1 MLQTLHRPS
10 AKRLRRAALTVSLGA
25 ACGLGAALPARAA
38 FTQGPA
44 SASVSPQPARLM
56 AGATQI
62 ELRALLVQLNGHTLP
77 ERIDAYQNGYQVLLP
92 LGEVS
97 RMLGFKIDVQA
108 ARGVASGTVLAPDQH
123 FSLDLAQS
131 VATIDGHEHGFEPRL
146 AMVIGDEIYLS
157 TQLFA
162 RWLPVELAV
171 DLPSWQL
178 RVKPREVLP
187 VQARLP
193 ALPPEPP
200 EPAPVNA
207 PVNAPVTLEPALP
220 DAASAPRRTGE
231 ADANLLVLEVQLDGQ
246 VLSDS
251 FSAYQDGKQLLLPLG
266 ELARLL
272 TLAIEVQP
280 DKGSANGYILT
291 PERGFALNLGQDLV
305 SLSGRE
311 TGFEP
316 RLAAVIGD
324 DIYVSAQL
332 LQHWLPLNLKLDLAA
347 LRLKVEPREKL
358 PLEERLERERLASG
372 LAARQTAGRPNFP
385 VQASKPGFIGVPFV
399 DQSYAANVR
408 KSDGTQQTQ
417 SAYTAYITGDLLWME
432 GSAYVTRPS
441 PVDQPDVRL
450 TLSRHDPDGG
460 LLGPLHA
467 SSVAVGNVILPS
479 VRNVMQGS
487 PTGNG
492 VAVSNRPLDQPNSFD
507 RHSFRGD
514 LPPGWDVTIYY
525 NDALV
530 GYQSSRADGQY
541 NFDDMPLSFGRND
554 FRLVFH
560 GPLGQ
565 LRVERQSF
573 LLDQASV
580 KPGQVYYTVAQ
591 QYDEHGTPRSVAQAD
606 IGLTKSLT
614 GQVGLVRRPR
624 TGTLEPL
631 TFGQL
636 GLLAY
641 MSNMILTSQLD
652 GMEGGGGLG
661 EFGLK
666 TRLGAFSVDLLHT
679 QRRGYFDNDQY
690 SDVSG
695 NVRLRDELSMQG
707 LLHAPGLPI
716 LNIALDAVRNGFDS
730 SPQNVQVGLR
740 TSTIV
745 RGTAVSN
752 SLRWQ
757 RTGDLSNTDGVLQL
771 SRRVA
776 NIGLN
781 AQLGYEVQPTRT
793 IQSLAL
799 NADHAVPGGYQI
811 SGGVLHALDSGLT
824 LVSGA
829 VSRNFGSFGLAV
841 NASYS
846 SQHDAA
852 LGMQLFI
859 ALGRDP
865 RTGKWSLDGLPLAGT
880 GAVSARAFVDRNMNG
895 IRDPDEEYVPN
906 AGFILNGGGR
916 HPALTN
922 ADGTALLTRLAPD
935 RYTDIELD
943 PNTLEDPQWK
953 PLTPGVRVLTRPG
966 RVEMV
971 EFPVVPTAEVEGTI
985 WIVEAKGRRRGI
997 GAANVELVDRQGTV
1011 VARCVSA
1018 SDGYYLLHQVL
1029 PGRYHIRVAPEQA
1042 KRLKLDGSLDRTIEI
1057 EPDGNFISGQDLE
1070 FRLAAR

>member
-1 MLQTLHRPS
+1 MVSPLHRPS
-10 AKRLRRAALTVSLGA
+10 AASFRLTALAVSLGA
-25 ACGLGAALPARAA
+25 ACGLGAPTVAWAA
-38 FTQGPA
+38 FAQGPA
-44 SASVSPQPARLM
+44 SASVSPQPVRLM
-56 AGATQI
+56 AGATQV

-92 LGEVS
+92 LGELS
-97 RMLGFKIDVQA
+97 RMLGFGITVQA
-108 ARGVASGTVLAPDQH
+108 EQGLAGGTVLAPDQH

-131 VATIDGHEHGFEPRL
+131 VATIDGREHCFEPRL
-146 AMVIGDEIYLS
+146 AMVIGNEIYLS
-157 TQLFA
+157 TQLMA

-178 RVKPREVLP
+178 RIKPREVLP
-187 VQARLP
+187 AQAQLP
-193 ALPPEPP
+193 AQPL
-200 EPAPVNA
+200 PAPTNPRAEA
-207 PVNAPVTLEPALP
+207 PP
-220 DAASAPRRTGE
+220 APRRTGE
-231 ADANLLVLEVQLDGQ
+231 AEANLLVLEVQLDGQ

-272 TLAIEVQP
+272 TLAIDVHA
-280 DKGSANGYILT
+280 DKGSADGFILT
-291 PERGFALNLGQDLV
+291 PERGFALNLGQDFV
-305 SLSGRE
+305 SLGGRE
-311 TGFEP
+311 SGFEP
-316 RLAAVIGD
+316 RLATVIGD
-324 DIYVSAQL
+324 DIYVSALL
-332 LQHWLPLNLKLDLAA
+332 LQRWLPLNLKLDLAT
-347 LRLKVEPREKL
+347 LQLKVEPRERL
-358 PLEERLERERLASG
+358 PLQERIERERLAAG
-372 LAARQTAGRPNFP
+372 LAARQVAERPSYP
-385 VQASKPGFIGVPFV
+385 YQASTPGVIGLPFV
-399 DQSYAANVR
+399 DQSYGANLR
-408 KSDGTQQTQ
+408 SNAGAHQYQG
-417 SAYTAYITGDLLWME
+417 AYTAYMTGDLLWME
-432 GSAYVTRPS
+432 GQAYVTRTS
-441 PVDQPDVRL
+441 AQTVPDLRM

-460 LLGPLHA
+460 LLGALHA
-467 SSVAVGNVILPS
+467 SAVAVGNVVLPS

-487 PTGNG
+487 PVGNG

-525 NDALV
+525 NEALV

-541 NFDDMPLSFGRND
+541 NFDDMPLSFGQND

-565 LRVERQSF
+565 LRVEKQSF

-580 KPGQVYYTVAQ
+580 KPGQVFYAVAQ

-606 IGLTKSLT
+606 IGLTQHLT

-624 TGTLEPL
+624 TGSQETL
-631 TFGQL
+631 TFGQI

-641 MSNMILTSQLD
+641 MSNMILSSQVD
-652 GMEGGGGLG
+652 AMGGGGALG

-666 TRLGAFSVDLLHT
+666 TRVAGLSVDVLHT
-679 QRRGYFDNDQY
+679 QRSGAFDNDQF
-690 SDVSG
+690 SDVAG
-695 NVRLRDELSMQG
+695 NVRVRDELSVQG
-707 LLHAPGLPI
+707 VLKPPALPI
-716 LNIALDAVRNGFDS
+716 LNVAFDAVRNGFDS
-730 SPQNVQVGLR
+730 GPQNVQVGLR
-740 TSTIV
+740 TSTVV
-745 RGTAVSN
+745 RGMALSN

-776 NIGLN
+776 DVGLN
-781 AQLGYEVQPTRT
+781 AQLGYELQPTRSL
-793 IQSLAL
+793 QSLAL
-799 NADHAVPGGYQI
+799 NADRALQDGYQL
-811 SGGVLHALDSGLT
+811 SGGVLRALDSGLT
-824 LVSGA
+824 LFSGA

-895 IRDPDEEYVPN
+895 IHDPDEEYVPN
-906 AGFILNGGGR
+906 AGFIINGGGR
-916 HPALTN
+916 HPVLTN

-935 RYTDIELD
+935 RYADIAID
-943 PNTLEDPQWK
+943 QGTLEDPQWK
-953 PLTPGVRVLTRPG
+953 PLTPGVRVLPRPG

-997 GAANVELVDRQGTV
+997 GAANVELVSMQGQI

-1029 PGRYHIRVAPEQA
+1029 PGRYHIRIAPEQA
-1042 KRLKLDGSLDRTIEI
+1042 KRLKLDGSLDRSIEI
-1057 EPDGNFISGQDLE
+1057 EADGNFVSGQDLE
-1070 FRLAAR
+1070 FHLAAR